1 MNEDAEA
8 SSVAELKAKGM
19 QAVENPD
26 RAAFTRIVAEE
37 VRKDFASRFG
47 AELPEAIEAAGA

>member
-19 QAVENPD
+19 QSVDNPD
-26 RAAFTRIVAEE
+26 RAAFARIVSEE
-37 VRKDFASRFG
+37 VRNDFASRYG
-47 AELPEAIEAAGA
+47 KELPEAIEAVGA